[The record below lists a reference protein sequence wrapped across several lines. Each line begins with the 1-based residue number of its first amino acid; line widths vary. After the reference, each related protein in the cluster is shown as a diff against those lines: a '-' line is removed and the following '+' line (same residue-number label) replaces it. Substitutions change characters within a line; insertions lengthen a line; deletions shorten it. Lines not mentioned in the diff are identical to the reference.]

1 MTQVFFC
8 FIKDFDQN
16 LKDYFSL
23 FQDVLLDN
31 YKQNLSCLIIETN
44 LEAHIWNIKEYG
56 ADIDMDEVI
65 EQFQLL
71 SVEEIPAK
79 IQELDMGIYDVFDLM
94 DSLYFT
100 KEEYQ
105 KLFQALGKENCMVME
120 HMLMKAYGIID
131 MQDLKMEKPWILP
144 FLLYVQE
151 L

>member
-1 MTQVFFC
+1 
-8 FIKDFDQN
+8 
-16 LKDYFSL
+16 
-23 FQDVLLDN
+23 
-31 YKQNLSCLIIETN
+31 
-44 LEAHIWNIKEYG
+44 
-56 ADIDMDEVI
+56 
-65 EQFQLL
+65 
-71 SVEEIPAK
+71 
-79 IQELDMGIYDVFDLM
+79 M